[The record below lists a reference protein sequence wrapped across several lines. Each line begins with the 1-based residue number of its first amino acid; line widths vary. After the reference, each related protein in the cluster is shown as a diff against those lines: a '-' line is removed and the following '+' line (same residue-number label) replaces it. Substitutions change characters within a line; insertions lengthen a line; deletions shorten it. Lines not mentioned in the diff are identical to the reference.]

1 MNQSHKYYYFTM
13 DVPYH
18 ECQAIYLQPVP
29 NAVIRAESGERV
41 QVPTARLR
49 QCITS
54 EGLRGRFQLTVSQQN
69 KFIEFKKLR

>member
-1 MNQSHKYYYFTM
+1 MAKKVKHFYFNL

-18 ECQAIYLQPVP
+18 ECETIYLQPVP

-49 QCITS
+49 QCITR
-54 EGLRGRFQLTVSQQN
+54 EGLKGRYQLTIDEQN
-69 KFIEFKKLR
+69 KFIKFIKL